1 MCALSKAV
9 GDTGC
14 PGGLDECE
22 ELRSSLGA
30 LSWGSQGRP
39 AEDRD
44 AVRGLLGQ

>member
-22 ELRSSLGA
+22 ELRSSLG
-30 LSWGSQGRP
+30 LCHG
-39 AEDRD
+39 
-44 AVRGLLGQ
+44 AVREGLRRTGMQ